1 MIENMVSRRLKY
13 AVLPYVRDALQAEN
27 CSQGKRVLDIG
38 CGPGVTATFCR
49 SLTAYDWYGLDLWE
63 HELLQAK
70 ETGSYK
76 GLFQVNLLN
85 GLPFRDDA
93 FDVVVCKEVLMY
105 VPNHRELYREFHRV
119 LRPNGKVFLYN
130 PIAWF
135 PKAYAALKRLG
146 RSVYQA
152 RNSVTL
158 DTQSE
163 WRNATRPCRIAYR
176 SLASLMEQIR
186 EANFEILDV
195 TAFRLFRNMIRFMA
209 RLEDFDWYYN
219 FTQKLAARHPR
230 LATDVMVVGRKK

>member
-1 MIENMVSRRLKY
+1 MVSRRLKY

-158 DTQSE
+158 DTE
-163 WRNATRPCRIAYR
+163 
-176 SLASLMEQIR
+176 
-186 EANFEILDV
+186 
-195 TAFRLFRNMIRFMA
+195 
-209 RLEDFDWYYN
+209 
-219 FTQKLAARHPR
+219 
-230 LATDVMVVGRKK
+230 